1 MATNT
6 LVASTVMDD
15 CAAVCMNDPNKQVY
29 TYEAQIPYLRT
40 AMGELQ
46 EKYQLNGISSTQRT
60 SAVIQVDAGDTTIE
74 FDAVGTPALPDDLIE
89 PQQLWERNRDID
101 PYIPMTKVEYLPHNM
116 EGVETSQFI
125 WWVWQDQKILLMPS
139 SFDNDIKID
148 YIGTLFATLVDENSV
163 INVINAKTFLQ
174 YRTGGLL
181 CEFIERNLSSANALN
196 AYAEMALDRALGI
209 GIKGKQSIT
218 TRRRP
223 FRSGFRRRG
232 DW

>member
-1 MATNT
+1 
-6 LVASTVMDD
+6 
-15 CAAVCMNDPNKQVY
+15 
-29 TYEAQIPYLRT
+29 
-40 AMGELQ
+40 
-46 EKYQLNGISSTQRT
+46 
-60 SAVIQVDAGDTTIE
+60 
-74 FDAVGTPALPDDLIE
+74 
-89 PQQLWERNRDID
+89 
-101 PYIPMTKVEYLPHNM
+101 
-116 EGVETSQFI
+116 
-125 WWVWQDQKILLMPS
+125 MPS